1 MDTATL
7 VTYVKQS
14 LLLILMLSAPAVLT
28 AAVVGLVVAFLQ
40 AVTQVQDQ
48 TVAFGIKLIAA
59 ILALVISAN
68 WLGAELFH
76 FADQLFAAVADVR

>member
-1 MDTATL
+1 MDMATL

-14 LLLILMLSAPAVLT
+14 LLLILLLSAPAVLT
-28 AAVVGLVVAFLQ
+28 AALVGLVVAFLQ

-59 ILALVISAN
+59 IFAIVVSAN
-68 WLGAELFH
+68 WLGSELYQ
-76 FADQLFAAVADVR
+76 FADQLFTAVADVR